1 MIEIELKRIADA
13 LEMLV
18 AMTPTYAPADRAEAK
33 PEVPPGAQPASAP
46 AAMPT
51 SGTSVPVSGEPKR
64 GRGRPP
70 KTETTPAPAP
80 PPPPPAPA
88 PAPAPAEPE
97 DSGDDWGD
105 EPAKPTKQQVLDAM
119 LAYKARLVAA
129 KEKAGVEKKQAEA
142 DSHRETGALL
152 LKAAGVKT
160 LTELPE
166 AKYADVVKAASA

>member
-33 PEVPPGAQPASAP
+33 PEVPPGAQPAPAP

-51 SGTSVPVSGEPKR
+51 SGTGVPTEPKR

-70 KTETTPAPAP
+70 KTETPPPAPSP
-80 PPPPPAPA
+80 SAPA

-166 AKYADVVKAASA
+166 AKYADVIKAANA